1 MALKADRIETQTD
14 VSFFM
19 DNATAST
26 IERGGIASISGG
38 GSGVSMDDA
47 AAKVVY
53 ATTASGSKPVGVLLN
68 DVVNL
73 DLTRQHIN
81 YHKDEVQGGSKVT
94 LLQVGQ
100 ITTDKIATDVTPAA
114 GDVAYLGGTGL
125 FTSTPT
131 DDADTAD
138 ENNMY
143 QVGRFLSSE
152 DANGFCKIAINIA

>member
-19 DNATAST
+19 DEVQT
-26 IERGGIASISGG
+26 RGGIASISTG
-38 GSGVSMDDA
+38 GSGVAMDDGN
-47 AAKVVY
+47 AKVSYV
-53 ATTASGSKPVGVLLN
+53 ATASGAKPVGVLLN

-81 YHKDEVQGGSKVT
+81 YHQDEVQKGSKVT
-94 LLQVGQ
+94 LLQIGQ
-100 ITTDKIATDVTPAA
+100 ITTDSIVTEYTPAA
-114 GDVAYLGGTGL
+114 GDIAYVGGTGL
-125 FTSTPT
+125 FSSNPT

-143 QVGRFLSSE
+143 QVGRFLSSK

>member
-1 MALKADRIETQTD
+1 MALKADRIETQTA

-19 DNATAST
+19 DEVQT
-26 IERGGIASISGG
+26 RGGIASISSG
-38 GSGVSMDDA
+38 GSGIAMDDGN
-47 AAKVVY
+47 AKVAY
-53 ATTASGSKPVGVLLN
+53 ATVASCAKPVGVLLN

-81 YHKDEVQGGSKVT
+81 YHQDEVQKGSKVT

-100 ITTDKIATDVTPAA
+100 ITTSNISVDSTPAA
-114 GDVAYLGGTGL
+114 GDVAYIAGTGN
-125 FTSTPT
+125 FTATPT

-143 QVGRFLSSE
+143 QVGRFLSSK